1 MSGNP
6 KAAANRLA
14 ELWKQDNR
22 KKKVAPVEA
31 PSVPTHA
38 VLDAQPRFGLDAQPK
53 SELDIQLSERL
64 DVQNISRTGNQ
75 SELQLDA
82 QLSASFDAQ
91 SSYKLDSQTRTTN
104 DAQPDT
110 KLDAQLVRSFDSQ
123 PESNLGIQLEEERDA
138 QPKNL
143 DVQPTSSQGEIDT
156 KISKRKR
163 VGHPTSTQKS
173 KKEWKKEWEENR
185 ERDSDRG
192 RVFIRPR
199 TDILNRIN
207 HKRVDLNLTQQ
218 EWYEEASLHYLEHL
232 DAQPKTG
239 LDSNIATD
247 DRRLMI
253 RFNTTLSIIS
263 LYRELTGNKWD
274 AVDDR
279 SGKEFNDVDIR
290 LVEISM
296 LKTHL
301 KSQRRGKKKIN
312 SFNYYCEELRAE
324 IAMKGMYPSLDHVRE
339 TVRNYYE
346 EWKKTGVVVD
356 IA

>member
-31 PSVPTHA
+31 PSAPAHA
-38 VLDAQPRFGLDAQPK
+38 VLDAQPKFDLDAQPK
-53 SELDIQLSERL
+53 AGLDIQLNERL
-64 DVQNISRTGNQ
+64 DVQNVSWADNQ

-82 QLSASFDAQ
+82 QLITNVDAQ
-91 SSYKLDSQTRTTN
+91 FPYELDSQTHPTN
-104 DAQPDT
+104 NAQPDAE
-110 KLDAQLVRSFDSQ
+110 LDAQLIRKVDSQ
-123 PESNLGIQLEEERDA
+123 AELNLGIQLERAQDA

-143 DVQPTSSQGEIDT
+143 AVQPTSSPSEIDT

-279 SGKEFNDVDIR
+279 LGKEFNDVDIR

-346 EWKKTGVVVD
+346 EWKRTGLVVD